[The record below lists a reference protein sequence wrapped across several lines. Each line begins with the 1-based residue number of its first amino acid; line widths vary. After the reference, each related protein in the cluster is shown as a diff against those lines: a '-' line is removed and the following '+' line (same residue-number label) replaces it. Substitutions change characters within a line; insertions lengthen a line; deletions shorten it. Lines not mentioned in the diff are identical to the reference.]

1 MRPPTLGASL
11 VAIALLTSS
20 LQGRAQDAPEHQAGA
35 VAEEMLVAPEE
46 GGPRRWQVVAAG
58 GAEIRD
64 APAGDAP
71 VVRTHSQGAILTNLG
86 CERAAGRVWCQVRP
100 LRSRSRGYAAAED
113 LRPARG
119 PDGIVPMG
127 MDDSPL
133 RARQGDFDATGD
145 MPCAQIRGQPMGTC
159 AFGVARS
166 GGGDATVA
174 VRFSNGFTR
183 LLFFRHG
190 EFISG
195 DATMSGTGRDT
206 DWRVEDGRHVIR
218 VDDQRYELPDTS
230 IFGE

>member
-1 MRPPTLGASL
+1 MRQPTLGASL
-11 VAIALLTSS
+11 LAIAVVTSN
-20 LQGRAQDAPEHQAGA
+20 LQGWAQHAPEDRAGA

-46 GGPRRWQVVAAG
+46 GGPRRWQVVAAD
-58 GAEIRD
+58 GAEIRN
-64 APAGDAP
+64 APTGDAP
-71 VVRTHSQGAILTNLG
+71 VVRTLSQGAILTNLG
-86 CERAAGRVWCQVRP
+86 CERVAGRVWCQVRP
-100 LRSRSRGYAAAED
+100 LRSRSGGYAAADD

-127 MDDSPL
+127 TDDSPI
-133 RARQGDFDATGD
+133 RAREGDFDATGD
-145 MPCAQIRGQPMGTC
+145 MPCAQIRGQPMGEC
-159 AFGVARS
+159 AFAVARG

-174 VRFSNGFTR
+174 VTFSNGFTR

-206 DWRVEDGRHVIR
+206 DWRVEDGRHFIR
-218 VDDQRYELPDTS
+218 VDDQRYEISDTS